1 LSPAEATRP
10 ARVLLVSTQPFFQW
24 RGSSIRVKFNLLALE
39 SLGISVDLLAMPYGD
54 DADDVKARVYRVPG
68 LPGVRNLPIG
78 PSAAKLV
85 LDVFMLFRTLM
96 LAVRHRYD
104 VIHATEE
111 GGVIGWLAARLTGAR
126 CIYEKHS
133 DPASY
138 AGGVVRRVVMR
149 LYRAVERF
157 TARHNDTVICTGPG
171 LERQAR
177 SYAPEAR
184 IHHIPDIPSSL
195 AEPGPDAVSAARET
209 LVDDPEAVIV
219 TYVGSFA
226 VYQGVDLVFDAIPLV
241 LEHHP
246 RARFA
251 IIGGTPAE
259 IAHYRAV
266 LGPAAESVRF
276 TGPVDPDRLP
286 AYLKAS
292 DILLAPRRAGINT
305 PLKVLDYFKAGR
317 AIVATDTEANRLIL
331 DADCAQLSPF
341 RAEDFAAAIGNLVD
355 DPGARERIAA
365 EALQR
370 YRTRY
375 NFAVFTSQLA
385 TVYRE
390 LLQGARGIDAIPG

>member
-1 LSPAEATRP
+1 MSPAEATRP

-24 RGSSIRVKFNLLALE
+24 RGSSIRVKFDLLALE
-39 SLGISVDLLAMPYGD
+39 SLGISADLLAMPYGV
-54 DADDVKARVYRVPG
+54 DADDVKARVYRVPA

-85 LDVFMLFRTLM
+85 LDVFILFRTLA
-96 LAVRHRYD
+96 LALRHRYD

-138 AGGVVRRVVMR
+138 AGGAVRRVLMR
-149 LYRAVERF
+149 LYRAIERF
-157 TARHNDTVICTGPG
+157 TARHNDAVICTGPG

-177 SYAPEAR
+177 DYAPDAR

-195 AEPGPDAVSAARET
+195 IEPEPGEVSAARAA
-209 LVDDPEAVIV
+209 LAGGPDSVIV

-241 LEHHP
+241 LKRHP
-246 RARFA
+246 GARFA
-251 IIGGTPAE
+251 IIGGTLGQ
-259 IAHYRAV
+259 IDHYRAA
-266 LGPAAESVRF
+266 LGPAAEAVRF

-331 DADCAQLSPF
+331 DEGCARLSAF
-341 RAEDFAAAIGNLVD
+341 RAEDFAAAIGELVD
-355 DPGARERIAA
+355 DPGAREHIAA
-365 EALQR
+365 EALAR
-370 YRTRY
+370 YHTRY

-385 TVYRE
+385 AVYRE

>member
-1 LSPAEATRP
+1 MSPAEATRP

-24 RGSSIRVKFNLLALE
+24 RGSSIRVKFDLLALE
-39 SLGISVDLLAMPYGD
+39 SLGVSVELLAMPYGD
-54 DADDVKARVYRVPG
+54 GIDEVKAPVYCVPA

-78 PSAAKLV
+78 PSVAKLV
-85 LDVFMLFRTLM
+85 LDVLILFRALV
-96 LAVRHRYD
+96 LAWRHRYD

-111 GGVIGWLAARLTGAR
+111 GGTIGWLAARLTGAR

-138 AGGVVRRVVMR
+138 ADGTVRRVVMR
-149 LYRAVERF
+149 LYRAVEGF
-157 TARHNDTVICTGPG
+157 MARHNDAVICTGPG

-177 SYAPEAR
+177 SYAPQAR

-195 AEPGPDAVSAARET
+195 VEPGLDEVSTTRLALADDAES
-209 LVDDPEAVIV
+209 VIV

-241 LEHHP
+241 LERHP
-246 RARFA
+246 GARFA
-251 IIGGTPAE
+251 IIGGTPE
-259 IAHYRAV
+259 QIDHYRAV
-266 LGPAAESVRF
+266 LGPAAEAVCF

-331 DADCAQLSPF
+331 DEGCARLSAF
-341 RAEDFAAAIGNLVD
+341 RAEDFAAAIGDLVD
-355 DPGARERIAA
+355 DPGTRERIAA
-365 EALQR
+365 EALER

-375 NFAVFTSQLA
+375 NFSVFTSQLA

-390 LLQGARGIDAIPG
+390 LLQGAKGIDAIPG